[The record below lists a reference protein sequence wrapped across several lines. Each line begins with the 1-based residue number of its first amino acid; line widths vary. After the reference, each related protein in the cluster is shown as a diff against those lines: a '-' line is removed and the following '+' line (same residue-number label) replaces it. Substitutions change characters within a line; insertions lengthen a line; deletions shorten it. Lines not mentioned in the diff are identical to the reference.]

1 MGGLFSKKVEGPKI
15 DLSNA
20 TLSVGD
26 AQKQLAEGIAAAKAS
41 AMASDW
47 KWFATVFYWFA
58 GLLIL
63 GAIGVGIYYAFF
75 ANKGPT
81 NPPAL
86 VIDSA
91 VIKDTSGVSGAT
103 GTVSYGDAGVDITG
117 VIRSHVRGAAI
128 SITKESGGVQR
139 TLTPSTM
146 NCVLKGTT
154 TTTPCVDNMPGQITM
169 TYHFT
174 GDGVNTASQSANNF
188 PSTDEL
194 IIDYPN
200 MVAETFTNKRP
211 PISVAKKA
219 QPTVWGRIANM
230 FNTTGSS
237 ADLLPYPK
245 DAKAEATIPSA
256 SAPLSGGQDGAY
268 GMQFWMYV
276 KDWNYK
282 YGIEKHV
289 VSRGDPS
296 NGGIMNPS
304 ISLHPTDNSL
314 KISVSVYGDGSSS
327 KSEPAPAGH
336 SGATDDVYI
345 CEVPDIPLQTWL
357 AVSVTLFSRNLDVY
371 INGKLVK
378 SCVLSGVPK
387 SVGGNID
394 LNAGGGF
401 SGHVCSF
408 YHYPRMLTPDDA
420 QSFYSQGTSCTAATD
435 PSTSTKVTGYG
446 FKFGVYDAAGKQV
459 SQYVL

>member
-26 AQKQLAEGIAAAKAS
+26 AQKQLTEGIAAAKAS

-63 GAIGVGIYYAFF
+63 GGIGVGVYYLVYY
-75 ANKGPT
+75 NKGPT

-91 VIKDTSGVSGAT
+91 VIKDTAGVSGGT
-103 GTVSYGDAGVDITG
+103 GTVSYGTAGVDITG
-117 VIRSHVRGAAI
+117 ALRTHIRGSGI
-128 SITKESGGVQR
+128 NITKESGGVQK

-146 NCVLKGTT
+146 NCVLQGTT
-154 TTTPCVDNMPGQITM
+154 TSTPCVDNMPGQISM
-169 TYHFT
+169 VYHFT
-174 GDGVNTASQSANNF
+174 GDGVNTASQEANNF

-200 MVAETFTNKRP
+200 MIAETFTNKRP
-211 PISVAKKA
+211 PISTAKKA
-219 QPTVWGRIANM
+219 QPTVWGRISNM

-237 ADLLPYPK
+237 PDLLPYPK

-256 SAPLSGGQDGAY
+256 SAPQSGGQDGAY
-268 GMQFWMYV
+268 GMQFWMYIQ
-276 KDWNYK
+276 DWNYK

-314 KISVSVYGDGSSS
+314 KISISVYGDGSSS

-394 LNAGGGF
+394 VNAGGGF

-420 QSFYSQGTSCTAATD
+420 QAFYSQGTSCTAATD